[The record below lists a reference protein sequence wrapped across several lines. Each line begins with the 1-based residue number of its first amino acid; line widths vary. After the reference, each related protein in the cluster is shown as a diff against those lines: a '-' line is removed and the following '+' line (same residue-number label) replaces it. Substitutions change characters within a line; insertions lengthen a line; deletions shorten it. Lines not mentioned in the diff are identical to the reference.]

1 MTVSAVQATVVD
13 VGELMSVPMVA
24 VSTAWI
30 SPLSVC
36 SVTPI
41 MLLDVCYD
49 TECCVAY
56 TVTCTSFLHVFM
68 AAGIVVARTIF
79 FFIIVVYLH
88 SHTGLSLLATD
99 SAELAAVV
107 CGEPA
112 IYHRRPS
119 PTVLD

>member
-1 MTVSAVQATVVD
+1 MCAMILSAVLPTQA
-13 VGELMSVPMVA
+13 PA
-24 VSTAWI
+24 
-30 SPLSVC
+30 
-36 SVTPI
+36 
-41 MLLDVCYD
+41 
-49 TECCVAY
+49 
-56 TVTCTSFLHVFM
+56 SFLHVFM

>member
-1 MTVSAVQATVVD
+1 MCAMILSAVLPTQTLA
-13 VGELMSVPMVA
+13 
-24 VSTAWI
+24 
-30 SPLSVC
+30 
-36 SVTPI
+36 
-41 MLLDVCYD
+41 
-49 TECCVAY
+49 
-56 TVTCTSFLHVFM
+56 SFLHVFM

-112 IYHRRPS
+112 IYHRRPP

>member
-13 VGELMSVPMVA
+13 VGELMSVHMVV

-36 SVTPI
+36 SVAPI

-56 TVTCTSFLHVFM
+56 TDTCIL
-68 AAGIVVARTIF
+68 
-79 FFIIVVYLH
+79 
-88 SHTGLSLLATD
+88 
-99 SAELAAVV
+99 
-107 CGEPA
+107 
-112 IYHRRPS
+112 PS
-119 PTVLD
+119 

>member
-1 MTVSAVQATVVD
+1 
-13 VGELMSVPMVA
+13 
-24 VSTAWI
+24 
-30 SPLSVC
+30 
-36 SVTPI
+36 
-41 MLLDVCYD
+41 
-49 TECCVAY
+49 
-56 TVTCTSFLHVFM
+56 M

-79 FFIIVVYLH
+79 FFVIVVYLH

-112 IYHRRPS
+112 TYHRRPP

>member
-1 MTVSAVQATVVD
+1 MILSAVLPTQA
-13 VGELMSVPMVA
+13 PA
-24 VSTAWI
+24 
-30 SPLSVC
+30 
-36 SVTPI
+36 
-41 MLLDVCYD
+41 
-49 TECCVAY
+49 
-56 TVTCTSFLHVFM
+56 SFLHVFM

-99 SAELAAVV
+99 NSAELAAVV

-112 IYHRRPS
+112 IYHRRPP